1 MLLGPAGG
9 DTIGRAVAL
18 LLWGLVGIAKT
29 IALVLLLTAAD
40 THWRDALAWLALA
53 FGLVAVALWWRANR
67 IALRP

>member
-1 MLLGPAGG
+1 MPLGPSGG
-9 DTIGRAVAL
+9 DTIGRVVTF

-53 FGLVAVALWWRANR
+53 FGLVAVALRV
-67 IALRP
+67 RPVAR